1 MHVTKRTMALGMFC
15 GLALGLLPAEAKK
28 GEWTEVKDFEAG
40 GAAKVIE
47 MNRTVKLVRFTCLKG
62 SVTIKTLI
70 VRDAEMKRTSFRIA
84 KTLNKGDEPLAVMI
98 GDQVKVTSLRISDE
112 GEGTY
117 RVELQ

>member
-1 MHVTKRTMALGMFC
+1 MLC

-28 GEWTEVKDFEAG
+28 GDWKEAGEFEAG

-47 MNRTVKLVRFTCLKG
+47 MNRTVKLVRFTCVKG
-62 SVTIKTLI
+62 SVTVKTLI

-84 KTLNKGDEPLAVMI
+84 RTLNEGDDPLVVMI

-112 GEGTY
+112 GKGTY
-117 RVELQ
+117 RVALQ